1 MKWALI
7 CGASGD
13 IGTAV
18 ARRLA
23 AQGWSLYLHYHTG
36 KDRITALTT
45 ELQEQYSRQDFLP
58 VAADLSEIDAAAT
71 IANQLFG
78 LDAVIFAQG
87 TTEYGLFHDSDPER
101 FASMLRVQLQIPLR
115 LVQLVEE
122 KLAQRQHGRIVFVGS
137 VYGGAGSA
145 MEVTYSTIKGALSAF
160 ARAYSQEVAAT
171 GITVNVV
178 APGAVDTRM
187 NAMFDDET
195 RAAVAA
201 DVPAGR
207 FATPQEI
214 AYWVTGLLQPEAQ
227 YMTGQTLYVTGG
239 WLK

>member
-1 MKWALI
+1 MKWALV

-36 KDRITALTT
+36 KERIASLIT
-45 ELQEQYSRQDFLP
+45 ELQTQYSRQDFLP
-58 VAADLSEIDAAAT
+58 IGADLSALTAAPT
-71 IANQLFG
+71 IAEQLFS
-78 LDAVIFAQG
+78 LDAVIFSQG
-87 TTEYGLFHDSDPER
+87 TTEYGLFHDSDPQR
-101 FASMLRVQLQIPLR
+101 FASMLKVQLQTPLR
-115 LVQLVEE
+115 LVQLVED
-122 KLAQRQHGRIVFVGS
+122 KLAHSQAGRIVFVGS
-137 VYGGAGSA
+137 VYGGRGSA
-145 MEVTYSTIKGALSAF
+145 MEVMYSTIKGALSAF
-160 ARAYSQEVAAT
+160 AQAYSQEVAAT

-201 DVPAGR
+201 EVPAGR

-214 AYWVTGLLQPEAQ
+214 AYWITGLLQPEAQ

>member
-36 KDRITALTT
+36 KDRVTALTT
-45 ELQEQYSRQDFLP
+45 ELQTQYCQQDFLP
-58 VAADLSEIDAAAT
+58 VAADLSVLAAAST
-71 IANQLFG
+71 IVAQLFS

-87 TTEYGLFHDSDPER
+87 TTEYGLFHDSDPQR
-101 FASMLRVQLQIPLR
+101 FASMLKVQLQTPLR
-115 LVQLVEE
+115 LVQLVED
-122 KLAQRQHGRIVFVGS
+122 KLAHSQAGRIVFVGS
-137 VYGGAGSA
+137 VYGGRGSA
-145 MEVTYSTIKGALSAF
+145 MEVTYSTIKGALSSF
-160 ARAYSQEVAAT
+160 AQAYSQEVAAT

-187 NAMFDDET
+187 NAMFDNET
-195 RAAVAA
+195 RATVAA
-201 DVPAGR
+201 EVPAGR

-214 AYWVTGLLQPEAQ
+214 AYWITGLLQPEAQ